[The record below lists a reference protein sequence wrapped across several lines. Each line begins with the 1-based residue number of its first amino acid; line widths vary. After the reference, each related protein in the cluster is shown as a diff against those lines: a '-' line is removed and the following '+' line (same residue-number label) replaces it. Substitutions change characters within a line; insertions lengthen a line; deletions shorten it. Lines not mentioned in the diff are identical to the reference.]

1 MSKNLSNETIKT
13 YNKMINKI
21 NKDMNIKNNNYFI
34 NNFDDVIKY
43 IKDKYKNNGSQ
54 ITIISSIMY
63 ILNNDDTIN
72 KKITNEYIQ
81 KYREL
86 LNENRLI
93 IQNNKKDNKKNNKEK
108 ENWISLEELQNIL
121 YSNFDKIKNILLN
134 KTKYILNEELFN
146 QIQNTVILSLYI
158 LIEPRRSE
166 YIKLKYKNYDVDKDN
181 YVDINNKKMVLN
193 SYKTDKSYNKFETKL
208 SRNILNSLEN
218 YIKFRIHNNLDKSDY
233 LFTTFDNKN
242 IDNSQLAKRLNKIIG
257 KNISVSMIRKIYL
270 SDTYLKNLDDIKK
283 INETSKNMGNSINT
297 ILNNYI
303 KK

>member
-43 IKDKYKNNGSQ
+43 IKDKYENIGSQ

-93 IQNNKKDNKKNNKEK
+93 IQNDKKNNEKNEKEK
-108 ENWISLEELQNIL
+108 ENWISLIELHHIFRQN
-121 YSNFDKIKNILLN
+121 YNKFKDILLN
-134 KTKYILNEELFN
+134 KVNYVLNEELFN
-146 QIQNTVILSLYI
+146 QIQNTVLLSLYI
-158 LIEPRRSE
+158 MMEPRRSE
-166 YIKLKYKNYDVDKDN
+166 YIKLKYKNYDINKDN
-181 YVDINNKKMVLN
+181 YIDIINKKMGLN
-193 SYKTDKSYNKFETKL
+193 QYKTDKSYDKFEIDLNKKIYE
-208 SRNILNSLEN
+208 ILNN
-218 YIKFRIHNNLDKSDY
+218 YINFRIHNKLDKTDY

-270 SDTYLKNLDDIKK
+270 SDIYGDDLNQIKK
-283 INETSKNMGNSINT
+283 LSNTSKNMGNSINT
-297 ILNNYI
+297 IINNYI